1 MLIRLQEIVDD
12 RLCYEKVRELRWQEG
27 VSCIRLRANFWINY
41 SYKPPV
47 RLFWL
52 FNDLPFNSAR
62 QIQKPVLL
70 TNQLVY
76 LSGMRIINNKNQIE
90 LLSVATYYFDPCALK
105 VMLRPKFRTG
115 P

>member
-1 MLIRLQEIVDD
+1 M
-12 RLCYEKVRELRWQEG
+12 
-27 VSCIRLRANFWINY
+27 
-41 SYKPPV
+41 

-76 LSGMRIINNKNQIE
+76 LSSMRIINNKNQIE

-105 VMLRPKFRTG
+105 VYAQRWLIECFLKAIKFAGFYIQNTHFKDQLLFNNI
-115 P
+115 